1 FSSSSK
7 QTKYGDWY
15 DCVDFYEQPAFDHPL
30 LRDHKYEYKMSP
42 SIDLM
47 SESDTVLFDIWLNKK
62 GCPTNTVPIKR
73 VTKEELIQINK
84 ITEVAHTTNENPGV
98 QVAVAKLASKLY
110 GGGTT
115 ASIYHPTVQN
125 NQYSSSRLKVENGL
139 DSIAVGWTVNPTL
152 YPDNETHLFVY
163 TATKDSQCYNTYCP
177 GFIRMSSVVPP
188 DLKLKLYPITGVS
201 FYEIPMFVFKTNKT
215 GDWYFNVGSRNFTVG
230 TWPQRIFTGLAD
242 SISNIEWG
250 GEVYSPPGTTPPP
263 MGSGHLPGDNI
274 FYDSFCSSIRIVNEN
289 LQLDINPDGLELYQS
304 SSTYQVKDVGIYSP
318 HEQRTIL
325 YGGAYGQ

>member
-1 FSSSSK
+1 

-30 LRDHKYEYKMSP
+30 LRDHKYEYK
-42 SIDLM
+42 
-47 SESDTVLFDIWLNKK
+47 
-62 GCPTNTVPIKR
+62 
-73 VTKEELIQINK
+73 
-84 ITEVAHTTNENPGV
+84 
-98 QVAVAKLASKLY
+98 VAVAKLASKLY

-201 FYEIPMFVFKTNKT
+201 FYEIPMFVFKKTNKT

>member
-1 FSSSSK
+1 ENLIFWISM
-7 QTKYGDWY
+7 Q
-15 DCVDFYEQPAFDHPL
+15 
-30 LRDHKYEYKMSP
+30 MSP

-98 QVAVAKLASKLY
+98 QVAVARLASKLY

-125 NQYSSSRLKVENGL
+125 NQYSSSRLKVENGP
-139 DSIAVGWTVNPTL
+139 DSIAVGWTVSIVTPQIMHVLIDRHNVNPTL

-163 TATKDSQCYNTYCP
+163 TAV
-177 GFIRMSSVVPP
+177 R
-188 DLKLKLYPITGVS
+188 LL
-201 FYEIPMFVFKTNKT
+201 TNKT

-325 YGGAYGQ
+325 YGGVYGQ

>member
-1 FSSSSK
+1 
-7 QTKYGDWY
+7 
-15 DCVDFYEQPAFDHPL
+15 
-30 LRDHKYEYKMSP
+30 MSP

-163 TATKDSQCYNTYCP
+163 TAT
-177 GFIRMSSVVPP
+177 
-188 DLKLKLYPITGVS
+188 
-201 FYEIPMFVFKTNKT
+201 NKT